1 MDLNPATFAKFSRQG
16 AVQWRTLH
24 RRVTGRD
31 AVAGTVGSYVDLV
44 RDWLSRSRWFAWT
57 VLAPTLCVAF
67 YYFVFAA
74 NQYVS
79 ESQFL
84 VRGAQDRS
92 SSLLGEVLLGSG
104 LHGAS
109 EESGGVAA
117 YLISHDASNTLQKR
131 LDIVS
136 MFRRSGFDFLNGLGA
151 HPSPET
157 LLRYYRRHV
166 SVKTNTNTGMI
177 TLQVRAYRP
186 EDAKLIDDALLDES
200 EQLVN
205 RFSVR
210 AEEDAVHVANEEI
223 QHAAGRLQDINQ
235 QLTRFRT
242 AKQAIDPTRS
252 TALTQQEISE
262 FDAQLGV
269 ENAKLAEMK
278 AVLKPDAQA
287 LRQQEER
294 VASLEQTL
302 SSRQAGLVGGDGSV
316 APMLG
321 DYERLALQQQL
332 ADKDYA
338 AAVSSLQTARIDAHR
353 QHLYLVRVVEP
364 NLPQKSLY
372 PSRGLIVLTV
382 FISLCVAYG
391 IGWLIVAGVR
401 EHAA

>member
-1 MDLNPATFAKFSRQG
+1 MDLNPATFAKVSRQG
-16 AVQWRTLH
+16 VIQWRTLH
-24 RRVTGRD
+24 RRVTDRD
-31 AVAGTVGSYVDLV
+31 AVAGAVGSYVDQA

-57 VLAPTLCVAF
+57 VLAPTLCVAI

-79 ESQFL
+79 EAQFL
-84 VRGAQDRS
+84 VRGAQDQS
-92 SSLLGEVLLGSG
+92 TSLLGEVLSGSG

-109 EESGGVAA
+109 EETGGGAA
-117 YLISHDASNTLQKR
+117 YLVSHDASGATQKK

-136 MFRRSGFDFLNGLGA
+136 MFRHSGFDFLNTISS
-151 HPSPET
+151 HPSQET
-157 LLRYYRRHV
+157 LLRYYRHHV
-166 SVKTNTNTGMI
+166 SVKTNTNTGI
-177 TLQVRAYRP
+177 VTLQVRAYRP
-186 EDAKLIDDALLDES
+186 EDAQRVAEALLEQS

-205 RFSVR
+205 RFSAR
-210 AEEDAVHVANEEI
+210 AEEDALQVANDEI
-223 QHAAGRLQDINQ
+223 RRAETRLEDINV
-235 QLTRFRT
+235 QLTSFRNT
-242 AKQAIDPTRS
+242 KHAIDPTRS
-252 TALTQQEISE
+252 SALTQEEITD
-262 FDAQLGV
+262 FDAQLGI

-287 LRQQEER
+287 LRQQQDR
-294 VASLEQTL
+294 VASIEDTL
-302 SSRQAGLVGGDGSV
+302 NSRQSNLVGSGGSM
-316 APMLG
+316 APVLG

-338 AAVSSLQTARIDAHR
+338 AAVSSLQAARLDAQR

-372 PSRGLIVLTV
+372 PNRGLIVLTV